1 MEKLF
6 YRAGAVFYALWGIL
20 HLVAVSDQYRY
31 ALALETGMTQGR
43 LLQGATYLVTLA
55 LTAIVV
61 AVFLNWRNSRTGY
74 WINFAVVALADIP
87 FILFVLIPGHMP
99 VFPGIIGPLLWIA
112 GLLFTT
118 LGLRNQA
125 KRN

>member
-1 MEKLF
+1 MLH
-6 YRAGAVFYALWGIL
+6 RLGAISYALWGIL
-20 HLVAVSDQYRY
+20 HLAAVSDQYKY
-31 ALALETGMTQGR
+31 AQELEIGMTQGR
-43 LLQGATYLVTLA
+43 LLQGATYLLVMA

-74 WINFAVVALADIP
+74 WINLVVVAVADIP

-99 VFPGIIGPLLWIA
+99 IFPGVIGPLLWIA

-118 LGLRNQA
+118 LGLRVQTKHN
-125 KRN
+125 

>member
-31 ALALETGMTQGR
+31 AQALETGMTQGR
-43 LLQGATYLVTLA
+43 LLQGATYLLAFA
-55 LTAIVV
+55 LTAIFV

-99 VFPGIIGPLLWIA
+99 VFPGIIGPLLWVA

-118 LGLRNQA
+118 LGLRNQT
-125 KRN
+125 KLN